1 LKGGRK
7 RNEGPAA
14 DPVQRSNP
22 TATLWKIKIVVVLGL
37 LAFLASAG
45 KMIGRWSMKLT
56 LTVGFL
62 VMAGFNVVAL
72 IEVTEQTQELVDFFR
87 ALKSSV
93 LATSSGRIRKTA
105 EGRLSVCYLKDAQA

>member
-1 LKGGRK
+1 
-7 RNEGPAA
+7 
-14 DPVQRSNP
+14 
-22 TATLWKIKIVVVLGL
+22 
-37 LAFLASAG
+37 
-45 KMIGRWSMKLT
+45 MIGHWSVKLA

-62 VMAGFNVVAL
+62 AGFNVVAL

-87 ALKSSV
+87 TLNSSV